1 MQSLL
6 DKLGANAT
14 TLIYAAIVLAA
25 VILVVVVLRM
35 LIGRRVHPAGAART
49 RQPRLGVVDAF
60 DLDRQRQLVL
70 VRRDNVE
77 HLILIGGPSDVLIEA
92 TIVRAGAE
100 ARARPA
106 AGGDESGPAPAAQAP
121 LAPVMPVAVPA
132 PVVP

>member
-49 RQPRLGVVDAF
+49 RQACHNAPRLPVTAP
-60 DLDRQRQLVL
+60 QRSC
-70 VRRDNVE
+70 VRR
-77 HLILIGGPSDVLIEA
+77 IPTA
-92 TIVRAGAE
+92 TAH
-100 ARARPA
+100 
-106 AGGDESGPAPAAQAP
+106 
-121 LAPVMPVAVPA
+121 
-132 PVVP
+132 